1 MTICRFVTCWMDV
14 PHGQSLPEGL
24 SGARVDSTRESTPP
38 TVSAEELTGSE
49 GVGTEI
55 IRP

>member
-14 PHGQSLPEGL
+14 PRGQSHPEGL
-24 SGARVDSTRESTPP
+24 SGACVDSTRESTPV
-38 TVSAEELTGSE
+38 VSAEELTGSE